1 MDIFGKV
8 TDFIALVQ
16 KSDYDISL
24 IYSQDPNTIYIILL
38 IVLALLFGVVF
49 TINNWLKTTEL
60 SKLISE
66 IKDTKNLEE
75 YDNKLDK
82 IILELP
88 KRGSKVAS
96 SLNSVKEDILKN
108 HLKLLKDKDIKEKIE
123 SFKKIS
129 NSYSLICE
137 ILKKYNLEE
146 LSKFYNFKSK
156 TILENELFDEIEFF
170 YKNSSFKK
178 EDAIFVDEIISYA
191 NTTINPSDIINP
203 LFIQINRFNFGFN
216 LDLYKFIK
224 ALDKN
229 KSEKICSECNKKMN
243 NLLNDENAK
252 ISEVILSYML
262 ENNEKEKVYAYISNL
277 KDALHLQGL
286 YYNLFAKKDDIN
298 LDLAFVKNET
308 KINSKYKE
316 HLENQITFN
325 WKNLS
330 YINYIIKSPKVIDIL
345 GHTDCRVV
353 LERVERLEKEASDNQ
368 TIAQV
373 LEVAKRAEAIAKE
386 AKAIAR
392 SK

>member
-49 TINNWLKTTEL
+49 TINDWLKTTEL

-108 HLKLLKDKDIKEKIE
+108 HLKLLKDKDIKEKIK

-229 KSEKICSECNKKMN
+229 KSEKIYSECNKKMN

-277 KDALHLQGL
+277 KDSLHLQGL

-308 KINSKYKE
+308 KINGKYKE

-325 WKNLS
+325 WKDLS
-330 YINYIIKSPKVIDIL
+330 YINYIIKSPKVINIL
-345 GHTDCRVV
+345 GHTDCRVI
-353 LERVERLEKEASDNQ
+353 LERVEKLEKEASDNQ

>member
-16 KSDYDISL
+16 KSNYDISL

-38 IVLALLFGVVF
+38 IVLALLFGIVF

-60 SKLISE
+60 SRLISE

-108 HLKLLKDKDIKEKIE
+108 HLKLLKDKNIKEKIE
-123 SFKKIS
+123 IFKKIS
-129 NSYSLICE
+129 ISYSLICE

-229 KSEKICSECNKKMN
+229 KSGKICSECNKKMN

-308 KINSKYKE
+308 KINAKYKE

-330 YINYIIKSPKVIDIL
+330 YINHIIKSPKVIDIL
-345 GHTDCRVV
+345 GHADCRVV
-353 LERVERLEKEASDNQ
+353 LERVERLEKEASGNQ

>member
-49 TINNWLKTTEL
+49 TINDWLKTTEL

-108 HLKLLKDKDIKEKIE
+108 HLKLLKDKDIKEKIK

-229 KSEKICSECNKKMN
+229 KSEKIYSECNKKMN

-277 KDALHLQGL
+277 KDSLHLQGL

-298 LDLAFVKNET
+298 LDLAFVKNKT
-308 KINSKYKE
+308 KINGKYKE

-325 WKNLS
+325 WKDLS
-330 YINYIIKSPKVIDIL
+330 YINHIIKSPKVIDIL
-345 GHTDCRVV
+345 GHTDCRVI
-353 LERVERLEKEASDNQ
+353 LERVEKLEKEASGNQ

>member
-16 KSDYDISL
+16 KSNYDISL

-38 IVLALLFGVVF
+38 IVLALLFGIVF

-96 SLNSVKEDILKN
+96 SLNSLKEDILKN
-108 HLKLLKDKDIKEKIE
+108 HLKLLKNKNIKEKIE
-123 SFKKIS
+123 IFKKIS
-129 NSYSLICE
+129 ISYSLICE

-229 KSEKICSECNKKMN
+229 KSGKICSECNKKMN

-308 KINSKYKE
+308 KINAKYKE

-325 WKNLS
+325 WKDLS
-330 YINYIIKSPKVIDIL
+330 YINHIIKSPKVIDIL

-373 LEVAKRAEAIAKE
+373 LEVVKRAEAIAKE

>member
-1 MDIFGKV
+1 MDIFEKLN
-8 TDFIALVQ
+8 DFITLAKELN
-16 KSDYDISL
+16 YDISL
-24 IYSQDPNTIYIILL
+24 IYAQDSNSIHVFALIIL
-38 IVLALLFGVVF
+38 ILLFGIALL
-49 TINNWLKTTEL
+49 INDRVKTKEL
-60 SKLISE
+60 LKLILE
-66 IKDTKNLEE
+66 IKDTKNLED
-75 YDNKLDK
+75 YNNKLNN
-82 IILELP
+82 IVLELP

-96 SLNSVKEDILKN
+96 NLDLKKDEILKN
-108 HLKLLKDKDIKEKIE
+108 HLFLLKSKNIKEKIDN
-123 SFKKIS
+123 FKQIS
-129 NSYSLICE
+129 ISYSLISE

-191 NTTINPSDIINP
+191 NTTINPNDIINP

-229 KSEKICSECNKKMN
+229 KSEKIYSECNKKMN
-243 NLLNDENAK
+243 NLLHDENAK
-252 ISEVILSYML
+252 VSEVILSYML
-262 ENNEKEKVYAYISNL
+262 ENNEKEKVYIYISKL
-277 KDALHLQGL
+277 KDSLHLQSL

-308 KINSKYKE
+308 KINAKYKE
-316 HLENQITFN
+316 YLENQITFN
-325 WKNLS
+325 WKDLS
-330 YINYIIKSPKVIDIL
+330 YINHIIKSSKVIDIL

-353 LERVERLEKEASDNQ
+353 LERVEKLEKEASDNQ

-373 LEVAKRAEAIAKE
+373 LEVAKRAESIAKE

>member
-38 IVLALLFGVVF
+38 IVLALLFGIVF
-49 TINNWLKTTEL
+49 TINNWLKTAEL

-108 HLKLLKDKDIKEKIE
+108 HLKLLKDKNIKEKIE
-123 SFKKIS
+123 IFKKIS
-129 NSYSLICE
+129 ISYSLICE

-191 NTTINPSDIINP
+191 NTTVNPSDIINP

-229 KSEKICSECNKKMN
+229 KSGKICSECNKKMN

-262 ENNEKEKVYAYISNL
+262 ENNEEEKVYAYISNL
-277 KDALHLQGL
+277 KDAFHLQSL

-308 KINSKYKE
+308 KINAKYKE

-325 WKNLS
+325 WKDLS
-330 YINYIIKSPKVIDIL
+330 YINHIIKSPKVIDIL
-345 GHTDCRVV
+345 GHTDCRVI